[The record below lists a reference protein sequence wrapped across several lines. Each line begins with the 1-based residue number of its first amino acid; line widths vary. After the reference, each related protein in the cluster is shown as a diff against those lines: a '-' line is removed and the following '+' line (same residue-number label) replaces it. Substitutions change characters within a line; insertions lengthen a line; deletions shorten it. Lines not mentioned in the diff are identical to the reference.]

1 MLSSHLPQ
9 SAAWSLLCL
18 GSVYKYLKQI
28 VNLGLQSPGSTGPG
42 EETQSAETYTVMIK
56 RGEEETSIGKEIY
69 ETDSSQCPFMVVS
82 NNSYQKYAS
91 HQVQGRGSQS
101 VRRPGRDFQYF
112 MEKDSTLLPG

>member
-28 VNLGLQSPGSTGPG
+28 VNLGLQSPGSPGPG
-42 EETQSAETYTVMIK
+42 EETQLAETYTVMIR

-69 ETDSSQCPFMVVS
+69 ETDSSQCPFMVMS
-82 NNSYQKYAS
+82 NISYQPTKFKGKIENSFLISEA
-91 HQVQGRGSQS
+91 
-101 VRRPGRDFQYF
+101 
-112 MEKDSTLLPG
+112 KK